1 VFLVGTW
8 SVIEC
13 CTELVSIIVTLRP
26 VGMMYWSMT
35 ELALH
40 PVVDVGLGNSSY
52 LLDLG
57 DGSALAVDAARDL
70 RGLDES
76 ADKAGLRI
84 RFAADTHLHA
94 DFVTGATELARR
106 DGAVVLASAA
116 GGRAYP
122 HKALRDGDEI
132 DLGGLSLRTIAT
144 PGHTDEHVAFEV
156 LEGGRTLG
164 LFTGG
169 SLIVGS
175 AARTDLVDPE
185 RTEELARAQYRSL
198 QRLARFDDDVA
209 VWPTH
214 GPGSFCS
221 APAGGERTSTMG
233 SERSR
238 NLLLGAPDEDTF
250 VRLLSDSLGAYPP
263 YFRRLAEVNRR
274 GPDPVGQD
282 EVPVL
287 SPSTLRRLHAEGAEL
302 VDVRPVRDFASA
314 HIPGSLSIPFRP
326 AFATWLGWLVDLDRP
341 VVIIRNPD
349 QDLDDVRW
357 QAAKIG
363 HDNIV
368 GQVPDGVEGWRT
380 RGDPT
385 NSIGLVR
392 PGSLGDQRVL
402 DIREPAE
409 YTAGHIPNARNLPLG
424 DLPGR
429 AEDVSNQPTV
439 VMCGHGE
446 RAMGAASLLARA
458 GRTDL
463 VVLDGGPGDWAS
475 ATGRDLETDV

>member
-1 VFLVGTW
+1 MG
-8 SVIEC
+8 
-13 CTELVSIIVTLRP
+13 
-26 VGMMYWSMT
+26 

-40 PVVDVGLGNSSY
+40 AVVDVGLGNSSY

-57 DGSALAVDAARDL
+57 DGSALAVDASRDL
-70 RGLDES
+70 RGLDE
-76 ADKAGLRI
+76 AAAKAGLRI

-106 DGAVVLASAA
+106 DGALVLASAA

-122 HKALRDGDEI
+122 HNALQDGDEV
-132 DLGGLSLRTIAT
+132 DLGGLTLRALAT
-144 PGHTDEHVAFEV
+144 PGHTDEHVAFEL
-156 LEGGRTLG
+156 LEEGRTLG

-175 AARTDLVDPE
+175 SARTDLVDPD

-198 QRLARFDDDVA
+198 QRLTQFGDDIA

-214 GPGSFCS
+214 GAGSFCS
-221 APAGGERTSTMG
+221 APAGSERTSTIG
-233 SERSR
+233 AERAR
-238 NLLLGAPDEDTF
+238 NKLLGAPDEDTF
-250 VRLLSDSLGAYPP
+250 VRLLMGSLGAYPP

-274 GPDPVGQD
+274 GPAPIGRD

-287 SPSTLRRLHAEGAEL
+287 NPATLTRVHADGAEL
-302 VDVRPVRDFASA
+302 VDVRPVPDFAAA
-314 HIPGSLSIPFRP
+314 HIPGSLSIPLRP
-326 AFATWLGWLVDLDRP
+326 AFATWFGWLVDLDRP
-341 VVIIRNPD
+341 VIIVRNSD
-349 QDLDDVRW
+349 QDLDDLRW

-363 HDNIV
+363 HDNLV
-368 GQVPDGVEGWRT
+368 GQVPDGLKSWRT
-380 RGDPT
+380 SGNPT

-392 PGSLGDQRVL
+392 PDSLGNQNVL
-402 DIREPAE
+402 DIREPSE
-409 YTAGHIPNARNLPLG
+409 YAAGHLPHARNFPLG

-429 AEDVSNQPTV
+429 AMDVPDQPTV

-458 GRTDL
+458 GHTDV
-463 VVLDGGPGDWAS
+463 VVLDGGHEDWAS
-475 ATGRDLETDV
+475 ATGRDLETDG